1 MNLALPAGWFDQI
14 ERCVIKQYDALKL
27 KGDIDNSVLA
37 GFVLFNTED
46 NSLSVISLATG
57 TKLLSGTQR
66 SENASIGPI
75 FVHDCHAEVL
85 AHRAL
90 QCWIWD
96 NLDSYFSEKKLPPH
110 LSLHFYSSSPPC
122 GDCCVHEVDGAVSVQ
137 TGAKPFGC
145 DQHDLLRTPPN
156 VVRGKPGRGPRS
168 QSVSCSDKVCLW
180 LNVGLE
186 GSLLSEHVHNLKLS
200 SVCIGGGDPNSCER
214 CFFGRLQATPDVR
227 IFTGKSSWADRNESP
242 SASSF
247 VWWANAPKNGEMIVG
262 KTGRKYGVIEKRKMN
277 PRFFSGVSDAMMM
290 HRYCTKSGLAAVT
303 LNDIKSKMGD
313 YATRKSA
320 VKDKLLS
327 YGAPWC
333 EKFTEERQW
342 QWNQECMK

>member
-1 MNLALPAGWFDQI
+1 MDLSFSEI
-14 ERCVIKQYDALKL
+14 ENAVITRYETLKL

-37 GFVLFNTED
+37 GFLLWDSEKR
-46 NSLSVISLATG
+46 SLKVISLATG
-57 TKLLSGTQR
+57 TKLLSGTLR
-66 SENASIGPI
+66 SENASTGPI

-96 NLDSYFSEKKLPPH
+96 HLDSCFSEKQLLPH

-122 GDCCVHEVDGAVSVQ
+122 GDCCVHEVNGSVSVQ

-180 LNVGLE
+180 LNVGVE
-186 GSLLSEHVHNLKLS
+186 GSLLSEFVHNIRIS
-200 SVCIGGGDPNSCER
+200 TVSIGGGESASCQR
-214 CFFGRLQATPDVR
+214 SFFGRLQAAPSAA
-227 IFTGKSSWADRNESP
+227 IFTGVSSWADRNESP

-247 VWWANAPKNGEMIVG
+247 VWWENAPKNGEMIVG
-262 KTGRKYGVIEKRKMN
+262 KNGRKFGVIEKRKEN
-277 PRFFSGVSDAMMM
+277 PLFFPAVCDAMMM
-290 HRYCTKSGLAAVT
+290 HRYCKRAGITETT
-303 LNDIKSKMGD
+303 LDEIKSKMTD
-313 YATRKSA
+313 YKARKKT

-333 EKFTEERQW
+333 EKFEEERKW
-342 QWNQECMK
+342 QWKVECMNK